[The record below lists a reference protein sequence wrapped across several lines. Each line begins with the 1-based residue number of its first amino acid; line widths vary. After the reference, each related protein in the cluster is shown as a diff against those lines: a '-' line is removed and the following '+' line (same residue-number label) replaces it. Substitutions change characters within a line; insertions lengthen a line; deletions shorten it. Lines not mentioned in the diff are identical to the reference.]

1 MFSPSCGSFTFT
13 GRSKVSPGETT
24 VSGRLTISCATAGDL
39 TARRI
44 TLFIQ
49 ATMRKHLNLS
59 VFNRTYYHYSFLFQA
74 ALPEKHHLLYFFKH
88 LISYFSLKP
97 IQVDTASDSFTG
109 GAYSIPLDAVESGID
124 ATGYE
129 RNNLPSR

>member
-59 VFNRTYYHYSFLFQA
+59 VFNRTNSHHSYLTDVE
-74 ALPEKHHLLYFFKH
+74 LPE
-88 LISYFSLKP
+88 
-97 IQVDTASDSFTG
+97 
-109 GAYSIPLDAVESGID
+109 
-124 ATGYE
+124 
-129 RNNLPSR
+129 